1 VDAFLQHFSSSRD
14 SITAAWLFAA
24 RTSLDLPTRER
35 VPTPQLLDHLPN
47 LYDDLT
53 EFLRG
58 GEPTDEANLHS
69 QLYGSR
75 RWTKHFRLDEL
86 LRELLLLRSVV
97 LREIDLFQASH
108 VPPLPGPTEHL
119 MRERVTY
126 FFDQMAVV
134 SASQFSADHQAE
146 TDESHR
152 SLAVRHQAAK
162 TSAAELQ
169 VVDAARL
176 RLLRVISHELRNL
189 VNSASLS
196 AETLRT
202 EDDHQARDEMH
213 AAQARSHQQ
222 MAALIN
228 QLLDVAP
235 LLSGHESLQLARLD
249 HSRFV
254 REECFQLER
263 MAAAKEL
270 GFRCKLTP
278 DLGEVVSDE
287 PKLRRVVTNLV
298 QNAIKFTDSG
308 SVGIEL
314 TRVEQSHWQLHVSD
328 TGRGIPP
335 EHQDKIFEEF
345 HRIPGF
351 EHHEGTRL
359 GLSIVKHLVQMLGG
373 EIRVKSQLGQGSS
386 FYVLFP
392 SEVA

>member
-1 VDAFLQHFSSSRD
+1 MNAFLQHLSSSRD
-14 SITAAWLFAA
+14 SITAAWLLAA
-24 RTSLDLPTRER
+24 QTSLDLPTRAR

-53 EFLRG
+53 EFLRS
-58 GEPTDEANLHS
+58 GELTDDAKLHS
-69 QLYGSR
+69 QFYGSR

-97 LREIDLFQASH
+97 LREIDRYQASH

-119 MRERVTY
+119 MRDRVTR
-126 FFDQMAVV
+126 FFDEMTVV
-134 SASQFSADHQAE
+134 SASQFSAEHQAE

-152 SLAVRHQAAK
+152 SLAARHQAAE

-169 VVDAARL
+169 VVDAGRL

-189 VNSASLS
+189 LNSASLT
-196 AETLRT
+196 AEAIRT

-213 AAQARSHQQ
+213 AAQARSYQQ

-228 QLLDVAP
+228 QLLDAAP
-235 LLSGHESLQLARLD
+235 LLSGHEALQLARLD
-249 HSRFV
+249 LSRFV
-254 REECFQLER
+254 RQECSQLEQ
-263 MAAAKEL
+263 MAAAKGL
-270 GFRCKLTP
+270 AFRCKVAP

-287 PKLRRVVTNLV
+287 SKLRRVVTNLV
-298 QNAIKFTDSG
+298 QNAIKYTDAG
-308 SVGIEL
+308 SVSIEF

-335 EHQDKIFEEF
+335 EYQDKIFEEF
-345 HRIPGF
+345 HRIPSF
-351 EHHEGTRL
+351 EHHEGTGL

-373 EIRVKSQLGQGSS
+373 EIRVKSKLGQGSS